1 MTANN
6 TLILGNRSELIAW
19 LVLSIWPSHF
29 GLPLLLAIIIF
40 SKRIQRHPT
49 FISMCVGWI
58 ISGFASSILL
68 YAGQATGPEPS
79 KLLCLVQASLL
90 YGVPPM
96 GSMSAF
102 LLVFQ
107 MFSAIR
113 SSFMR
118 GEKNTPD
125 PPLRLFAMLAA
136 PYVLFI
142 AFAIATA
149 SVGATNPDSVSR
161 NRRFFYCSVKSPR
174 LTNTLSLVSAVIL
187 VTTLIF
193 EIWIIIVLYRRGMAL
208 RRQGSRLRTSMEL
221 GLPIRILIFGIYVAV
236 GMSLGIV
243 NVRSPSSPV
252 PDLIL
257 ATTSGS
263 VVLLFGSQP
272 DILRVLCFWRRT
284 ESKPASTPQ
293 DIQAKPSYSSEKPF
307 YTP

>member
-6 TLILGNRSELIAW
+6 LNTLIRGTRSELIAW

-49 FISMCVGWI
+49 FISMCLNWI

-96 GSMSAF
+96 ASMGAF

-113 SSFMR
+113 SSFTR
-118 GEKNTPD
+118 GEKNIPD

-149 SVGATNPDSVSR
+149 SVGSANPDSVSR
-161 NRRFFYCSVKSPR
+161 NRRYFYCSVKSSR
-174 LTNTLSLVSAVIL
+174 LTDTMSLVSAIIL

-193 EIWIIIVLYRRGMAL
+193 EVWIIVALYRRGMAL

-221 GLPIRILIFGIYVAV
+221 SLPIRILIFGIYVAV
-236 GMSLGIV
+236 GMSLSIV
-243 NVRSPSSPV
+243 NVRSPTSPV
-252 PDLIL
+252 PDLMI

-272 DILRVLCFWRRT
+272 DILRVLCFWRRP
-284 ESKPASTPQ
+284 ESKPTPQ
-293 DIQAKPSYSSEKPF
+293 DIQETPSFSSEKPF